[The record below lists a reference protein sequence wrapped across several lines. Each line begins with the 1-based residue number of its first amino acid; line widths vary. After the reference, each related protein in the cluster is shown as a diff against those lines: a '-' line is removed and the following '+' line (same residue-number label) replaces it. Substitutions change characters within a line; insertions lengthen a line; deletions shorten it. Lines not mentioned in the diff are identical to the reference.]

1 MTTPSRKRNVS
12 LAAAEESAAT
22 TERALGAE
30 ATAAAASVSG
40 ELLADERYLRLQ
52 CETERMK
59 KKNKKKKIVRS
70 EYPGSDHCRAGG
82 TDGRHR
88 APATRRTLVTRM
100 RSLSASPLRGLALLL
115 LIASS

>member
-59 KKNKKKKIVRS
+59 KKNKKKKKLCEANTRAVITAELAAQMGDIEHLRLEERS
-70 EYPGSDHCRAGG
+70 
-82 TDGRHR
+82 
-88 APATRRTLVTRM
+88 
-100 RSLSASPLRGLALLL
+100 
-115 LIASS
+115 

>member
-59 KKNKKKKIVRS
+59 KKTKKKKLCEANTRAVITAELAAQMGDIEHLRLEERS
-70 EYPGSDHCRAGG
+70 
-82 TDGRHR
+82 
-88 APATRRTLVTRM
+88 
-100 RSLSASPLRGLALLL
+100 
-115 LIASS
+115 